1 MAAISQRDAIY
12 SILHYLDLNNLGETA
27 RTLERESGLF
37 FSFPYFEECFI
48 HGEFDEAEEYFNG
61 FTTVHDNIYSTKVI
75 FELRW
80 HKFLEALE
88 DNNYEEANEL
98 LHEELTTFLPY
109 NQNLI
114 AQATEIMNLHDV
126 SIYLRLQDY
135 GDLMEAKSAAMIN
148 IRRSLEANPRLVGK
162 IRYRIPNHYSSG
174 GVANL
179 PVVLQ
184 IPRASPAA
192 LQPPTTPLLVQVH
205 FRLVPGFGYWVVINV
220 IRRQDIV

>member
-1 MAAISQRDAIY
+1 MAAISQRDVIY
-12 SILHYLDLNNLGETA
+12 SILQYLDFNNFGQTA
-27 RTLERESGLF
+27 RTLEGESGLF
-37 FSFPYFEECFI
+37 FSLPYFEECFI

-80 HKFLEALE
+80 HKFLEALDE
-88 DNNYEEANEL
+88 NNYEEANEL

-126 SIYLRLQDY
+126 RIYLRLQGY
-135 GDLMEAKSAAMIN
+135 GDLIEARTAAMID
-148 IRRSLEANPRLVGK
+148 IRRCLEANPLLVGK

-174 GVANL
+174 GLANL
-179 PVVLQ
+179 ALPPPPAILL
-184 IPRASPAA
+184 IRRASIAA

-205 FRLVPGFGYWVVINV
+205 FRLIPGFGYWVVIICN
-220 IRRQDIV
+220 